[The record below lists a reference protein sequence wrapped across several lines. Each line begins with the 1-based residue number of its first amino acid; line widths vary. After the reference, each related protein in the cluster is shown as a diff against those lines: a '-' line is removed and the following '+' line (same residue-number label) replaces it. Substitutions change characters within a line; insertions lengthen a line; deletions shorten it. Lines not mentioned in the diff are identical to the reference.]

1 MAFVYNKL
9 KGRIKEMCGTQN
21 KFAELLGV
29 SRASVSTKL
38 NNGVEFSQREI
49 MIAIEILEIDPA
61 DIPAYFFTQEV
72 QKTEQ

>member
-21 KFAELLGV
+21 NFAKLLGV

-49 MIAIEILEIDPA
+49 MKAIEVLKIDPV

-72 QKTEQ
+72 QKTE